1 MSELI
6 IEPART
12 ALVVIDLQVRIV
24 GMDVGPHSGADVVRR
39 SARLADAF
47 RAAGG
52 TVAVV
57 RAERPG
63 VAEQPPG
70 SGLVAEIEPRAG
82 DLAVTK
88 HAWSA
93 FHETGLHERLG
104 ERGVDTLVPVGL
116 VTNAGVESTA
126 RAASDHDYALL
137 FPEDAMSG
145 FDAASHRFA
154 VETIFP
160 LLGTV
165 TTADAV
171 IAALG

>member
-24 GMDVGPHSGADVVRR
+24 GMDVGPHAGADVVRR

-52 TVAVV
+52 TVVVV

-70 SGLVAEIEPRAG
+70 SGLVAEIAPRDG

-88 HAWSA
+88 HTWNA
-93 FHETGLHERLG
+93 FHRTGLHERLD
-104 ERGVDTLVPVGL
+104 ERGIGALVLSGL

-126 RAASDHDYALL
+126 RAASDHDYDLV

-145 FDAASHRFA
+145 FDAAAHRFA
-154 VETIFP
+154 VERIFP

-165 TTADAV
+165 TTTDAV
-171 IAALG
+171 LAALG